1 MWLKALVVGLYVL
14 GLSTVASSAQADNA
28 KILIVGD
35 SISAG
40 YGVPRGSGWADL
52 LPNALEHPVDVINAS
67 ISGETT
73 MGGAARINKLLQQ
86 HQPNIVVIELGGND
100 GLRGYPL
107 DRIEKNLAT
116 MVEQSQQSGACG
128 VVLLGMR
135 IPPNYG
141 PRYSEGFFQLYAKL
155 AARYNTELVSF
166 FLANVAEKPSLMQSD
181 GIHPTTEAQ
190 PILVDNA
197 RATLNQ
203 TLTACGA

>member
-1 MWLKALVVGLYVL
+1 MWLKALVVGLYVIW
-14 GLSTVASSAQADNA
+14 LSSVASLAQADSA
-28 KILIVGD
+28 KLLIVGD

-40 YGVPRGSGWADL
+40 YGIPRGSGWADQL
-52 LPNALEHPVDVINAS
+52 ANALEHPVDVINAS

-73 MGGAARINKLLQQ
+73 VGGAARIGKLLQQ
-86 HQPNIVVIELGGND
+86 HHPDIVVIELGGND

-116 MVEQSQQSGACG
+116 MIEQSQQSGACG

-141 PRYSEGFFQLYAKL
+141 QRYSEGFFQLFATL
-155 AARYNTELVSF
+155 ATRYNTERVEF
-166 FLANVAEKPSLMQSD
+166 FLDNVAENPNLMQSD

-190 PILVDNA
+190 PLLVDNA
-197 RATLNQ
+197 RDTLNQ
-203 TLTACGA
+203 TLTACQR